1 MSTTA
6 GTSWNSRSY
15 PGTEPTRRQ
24 IDGRSRHLPSGF
36 IRWNTVYPGVTNR
49 DGRPRDG
56 LRTRDAE
63 EVLERL
69 FRSGRVNALLAWAM
83 VGVLGLVFVES
94 VLDFDLQW
102 FVFVLVVAAIVLLPP
117 AAYRDWRVMLPWELL
132 VLALLPILV
141 RGLFGGTVGTFASYL
156 AVAGLALIVTVELHM
171 FTSLRVTHWFAV
183 AFVALT
189 TLAAVAA
196 WTVLRWNLDRTFGT
210 TYLSTNEVL
219 MAEWLSVAL
228 AGFVAGLLFDS
239 YFRRRDRQLRRAIRR
254 VVRR

>member
-1 MSTTA
+1 MTKR
-6 GTSWNSRSY
+6 G
-15 PGTEPTRRQ
+15 
-24 IDGRSRHLPSGF
+24 GRSR
-36 IRWNTVYPGVTNR
+36 
-49 DGRPRDG
+49 DGIGRS
-56 LRTRDAE
+56 DAGE
-63 EVLERL
+63 ALERL
-69 FRSGRVNALLAWAM
+69 FRSGRANALLAWLL

-102 FVFVLVVAAIVLLPP
+102 FVFVVVVGAIVLLPP

-132 VLALLPILV
+132 VVALLPILV

-171 FTSLRVTHWFAV
+171 FTSLDVTHWFAV
-183 AFVALT
+183 AFVVLT

-196 WTVLRWNLDRTFGT
+196 WTILRWNLDRTFGT
-210 TYLSTNEVL
+210 TYLSTNEAL

-228 AGFVAGLLFDS
+228 AGLVAGLLFDA
-239 YFRRRDRQLRRAIRR
+239 YFTRRDRQLRRTIRQ